1 MSTDIPAIS
10 IRVLIADDDASIR
23 TDLRRLLEL
32 EADIEVV
39 ATSHDGSHAVDQARQ
54 LNPDV
59 VVMDVRMP
67 ELDGIA
73 ATRAILTNNKHCRV
87 LILTTFDLDEYV
99 VGAIHAGAAGF
110 LLKEQAPDVLADAIR
125 TVHRGDAVLA
135 PGATARLFAE
145 LASPTR
151 HEPPNLDFLT
161 RREQEILGHVATGM
175 SNEEIAASLVV
186 SLATVKTHVSNLLT
200 KLDLTNRVQVVA
212 WAYEQGVVPTARQR

>member
-1 MSTDIPAIS
+1 MSGDNPVTS

-32 EADIEVV
+32 EEDIEVV
-39 ATSHDGSHAVDQARQ
+39 STAHDGSHAVAQAGLLQ
-54 LNPDV
+54 PDV

-73 ATRAILTNNKHCRV
+73 ATRAVLAAHAHCRV

-145 LASPTR
+145 LASPTP
-151 HEPPNLDFLT
+151 HEPPKLDFLT
-161 RREQEILGHVATGM
+161 KREQEILGHVATGM

-212 WAYEQGVVPTARQR
+212 WAYEHGIVPTTRRR

>member
-1 MSTDIPAIS
+1 MTTDV
-10 IRVLIADDDASIR
+10 IRVLIADDDLSIR
-23 TDLRRLLEL
+23 ADLRRLLEL
-32 EADIEVV
+32 EDDIKVV
-39 ATSHDGSHAVDQARQ
+39 ATSHDGSHAVDQASLLQ
-54 LNPDV
+54 PDV
-59 VVMDVRMP
+59 VVIDVRMP

-73 ATRAILTNNKHCRV
+73 ASRAILATNRRCRI

-135 PGATARLFAE
+135 PAATARLFAE
-145 LASPTR
+145 LASPAR
-151 HEPPNLDFLT
+151 HDPPRLDFLT
-161 RREQEILGHVATGM
+161 KREQEILGLVAEGK
-175 SNEEIAASLVV
+175 SNEDIANELVV

-212 WAYEQGVVPTARQR
+212 WAYEQGVVQTTRRA

>member
-1 MSTDIPAIS
+1 MSTPAGL
-10 IRVLIADDDASIR
+10 IRVLIADDDVSIR
-23 TDLRRLLEL
+23 VDLRRLLEL
-32 EADIEVV
+32 EDDIKVV
-39 ATSHDGSHAVDQARQ
+39 GTSHDGGHAVDQARQ
-54 LNPDV
+54 LLPDV

-73 ATRAILTNNKHCRV
+73 ATRAIVATNKNCRV

-145 LASPTR
+145 LAAPTR
-151 HEPPNLDFLT
+151 HEPPKLDFLT
-161 RREQEILGHVATGM
+161 RREQEILGLVAEGR
-175 SNEEIAASLVV
+175 SNEDIASQLVV

-200 KLDLTNRVQVVA
+200 KLGLSNRVQVVA
-212 WAYEQGVVPTARQR
+212 WAYEQGVVSTSRHR